1 MKCIFVGYSSE
12 NKGYRL
18 YHPQSKRIL
27 ISRDVVFV
35 KDAVR
40 PLLSCT
46 KETCVSSR
54 DVFVTLLPLFVG
66 GTSNVCS
73 IEAHV
78 QPMQVFN
85 DVTNLPISDADLQDA
100 IFDDMAKNE

>member
-12 NKGYRL
+12 SKGYRL

-35 KDAVR
+35 EDAVQ

-46 KETCVSSR
+46 KETVVSSR
-54 DVFVTLLPLFVG
+54 DVFDTLLSLFAG
-66 GTSNVCS
+66 GTSNVRS
-73 IEAHV
+73 TEAH
-78 QPMQVFN
+78 
-85 DVTNLPISDADLQDA
+85 I
-100 IFDDMAKNE
+100 